1 MKATST
7 AIAIATGIA
16 VGAGLCFALPTLSR
30 VATNPFPG
38 IYSII
43 DPVTGETKDVLK
55 VKPLLGEYV
64 VLARFTGHGPWTGP
78 IYAKVMG
85 NGDSYASPP
94 LFQQDRMVSAL
105 SLDEIGYLYHT
116 PGNSDSRVGPSDTG
130 YISNIASFGITP
142 LFHRPLL
149 AGHDERG
156 ERGLHA
162 YTPGTG
168 ERKVSVSTLNYS
180 PRMIQVGISSVGN
193 PHNAVDTDPLNQY
206 MSSAASCCFYL
217 PAQASAQLEVKLEYR
232 ALPKGKPE
240 VLAMTL
246 PATSDADELLILVQ
260 ADGTMSVEFRTPG
273 KDLDLTPEG
282 VKSIN
287 GKPYPL
293 PPAAERKARLA
304 AELLRR
310 KRFLNDISR
319 LRDKAAGES
328 GDVAYQLRYLIEE
341 YEKTITYLEAFS
353 ACTGSLATCDK
364 QATAAARA
372 PE

>member
-1 MKATST
+1 MKTST
-7 AIAIATGIA
+7 AIATGIA
-16 VGAGLCFALPTLSR
+16 AVAALCFALPTLSR
-30 VATNPFPG
+30 AATNPFPG

-55 VKPLLGEYV
+55 VESLLGEYV
-64 VLARFTGHGPWTGP
+64 VLARFGGHGPWTGP

-116 PGNSDSRVGPSDTG
+116 PGNSHSRVGPSDTG
-130 YISNIASFGITP
+130 YISNIASFGIEP
-142 LFHRPLL
+142 LYRRPLRV
-149 AGHDERG
+149 GHDERG
-156 ERGLHA
+156 ERGRHA
-162 YTPGTG
+162 YTPGAG

-180 PRMIQVGISSVGN
+180 PRMIQVGISSTSN
-193 PHNAVDTDPLNQY
+193 PDNAVDTDPLNPH
-206 MSSAASCCFYL
+206 MSSAASCCFHL
-217 PAQASAQLEVKLEYR
+217 PAQAAAPLQVKLEYR
-232 ALPKGKPE
+232 WLPKGKPE

-246 PATSDADELLILVQ
+246 PANSDADELLILVQ
-260 ADGTMSVEFRTPG
+260 ADGSMSVEFRHPG

-282 VKSIN
+282 VRSIN

-304 AELLRR
+304 AELVRR
-310 KRFLNDISR
+310 KRFLKDMYR
-319 LRDKAAGES
+319 LRDNGTSES
-328 GDVAYQLRYLIEE
+328 VEAAYQLRYLIDE
-341 YEKTITYLEAFS
+341 YEKTITYLETFS
-353 ACTGSLATCDK
+353 ACAGSLATCDE

-372 PE
+372 P

>member
-1 MKATST
+1 MKTST
-7 AIAIATGIA
+7 AIATGI
-16 VGAGLCFALPTLSR
+16 VVVAGLYFALPALSR
-30 VATNPFPG
+30 VSTNPFPG

-55 VKPLLGEYV
+55 VKSLLGEYV

-78 IYAKVMG
+78 IYAKIMG

-94 LFQQDRMVSAL
+94 LFQQDDMVSAL

-116 PGNSDSRVGPSDTG
+116 PGNRDSRVGPSDTG

-142 LFHRPLL
+142 LHRRPLL

-156 ERGLHA
+156 ERNLHA
-162 YTPGTG
+162 YTPGAG

-180 PRMIQVGISSVGN
+180 PRMIQVGISSARN
-193 PHNAVDTDPLNQY
+193 PDNAVDTDPLNPY

-217 PAQASAQLEVKLEYR
+217 PAQAAPQLEVKLEHR
-232 ALPKGKPE
+232 WLPKGKPE
-240 VLAMTL
+240 VLTMTL
-246 PATSDADELLILVQ
+246 PAYSDADELLILVQ
-260 ADGTMSVEFRTPG
+260 ADGSMSVEFRYPG

-304 AELLRR
+304 AELVRR
-310 KRFLNDISR
+310 KRFLKDMYR
-319 LRDKAAGES
+319 LRDKGTGES
-328 GDVAYQLRYLIEE
+328 VELAYQLRDLIDE
-341 YEKTITYLEAFS
+341 YEKTITYLETFS
-353 ACTGSLATCDK
+353 TCTATLATCDK

-372 PE
+372 P

>member
-1 MKATST
+1 MKATT
-7 AIAIATGIA
+7 AIASA
-16 VGAGLCFALPTLSR
+16 VTVLAGLCFAMPTLSR

-78 IYAKVMG
+78 IYAKVVG

-116 PGNSDSRVGPSDTG
+116 PGDSNSRVGPSDTG

-156 ERGLHA
+156 ERGRHD

-180 PRMIQVGISSVGN
+180 PRMIQVGISFVGD
-193 PHNAVDTDPLNQY
+193 PDNAVDTDPLSPY

-217 PAQASAQLEVKLEYR
+217 PAQASAQLQVKLEYR
-232 ALPKGKPE
+232 SLPKGKPE

-246 PATSDADELLILVQ
+246 PANGDADELLILVQ

-304 AELLRR
+304 AELARQ
-310 KRFLNDISR
+310 KRFVKDMYR
-319 LRDKAAGES
+319 LREKAAGES

-341 YEKTITYLEAFS
+341 YETTITYLVAFS

-372 PE
+372 P